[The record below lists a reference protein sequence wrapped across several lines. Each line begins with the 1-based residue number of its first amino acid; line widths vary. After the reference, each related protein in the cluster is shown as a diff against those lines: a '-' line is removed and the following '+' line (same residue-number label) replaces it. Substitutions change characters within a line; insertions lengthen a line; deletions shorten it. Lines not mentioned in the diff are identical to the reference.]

1 LRTTK
6 VRQCKGKYYDDGKF
20 CAVGAAMHEI
30 YSWNGER
37 EMCTSSKEHVSVFH
51 EDTLKI
57 IITLN
62 DFDGKHFSEIADSLE
77 KMY

>member
-1 LRTTK
+1 MR
-6 VRQCKGKYYDDGKF
+6 
-20 CAVGAAMHEI
+20 

-37 EMCTSSKEHVSVFH
+37 EMCTSSRKHVSVFH

-57 IITLN
+57 IIALN

-77 KMY
+77 KTY